1 MTFGSFKVMVGRL
14 DKKRAELS
22 RNKKHDELQHLLLQ
36 PFSVQQEYTS
46 SEETGMSKVEK
57 TLEKEKSKTEEL
69 TPKHSKLSVCKV
81 NKRIK
86 CRDVKIAESQSQV
99 KPLECDM
106 KSQAKTS
113 NKLEGKLKTAHSS
126 SYSLHQKLCNS
137 NERIEATSSTNKE
150 LNAKLDSL
158 ECQFSSKFDEL
169 QQKIEA
175 LSIEIKVAHQ
185 ERDKLAD
192 RLDEIKS
199 GIVLCTKSGQKCI
212 DGVRQCCVELL
223 SMNVATKQIEP
234 VIRSVLKNIASFEVD
249 ALPLSSTLSGILA
262 EMKCTAYQQISD
274 EHSQHDN
281 LTLHGASDGTSKFGE
296 H

>member
-69 TPKHSKLSVCKV
+69 TPKHSKFSVCKV

-86 CRDVKIAESQSQV
+86 CRDVKIAESESQV

-113 NKLEGKLKTAHSS
+113 NKLEV
-126 SYSLHQKLCNS
+126 N
-137 NERIEATSSTNKE
+137 
-150 LNAKLDSL
+150 
-158 ECQFSSKFDEL
+158 
-169 QQKIEA
+169 
-175 LSIEIKVAHQ
+175 
-185 ERDKLAD
+185 
-192 RLDEIKS
+192 
-199 GIVLCTKSGQKCI
+199 
-212 DGVRQCCVELL
+212 
-223 SMNVATKQIEP
+223 
-234 VIRSVLKNIASFEVD
+234 
-249 ALPLSSTLSGILA
+249 
-262 EMKCTAYQQISD
+262 
-274 EHSQHDN
+274 
-281 LTLHGASDGTSKFGE
+281 
-296 H
+296 